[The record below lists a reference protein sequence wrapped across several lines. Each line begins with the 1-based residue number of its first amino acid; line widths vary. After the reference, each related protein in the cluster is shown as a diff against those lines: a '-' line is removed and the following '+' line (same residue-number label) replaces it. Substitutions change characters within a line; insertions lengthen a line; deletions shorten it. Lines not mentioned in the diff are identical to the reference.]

1 MTALF
6 ALVFAAAAAAQENS
20 LIGSSVS
27 SDKWNIKRGDQ
38 KIEEFTGNVQYR
50 KEGRRLAADWALY
63 NHSTQRLEA
72 RGTIRAEDRL
82 GDGTTAT
89 ARGEKA
95 SFERLS
101 GKGWLAPK
109 RPEEQ
114 VSLLVERPD
123 GAEQG
128 RGGARRVEWDV
139 RRREVLLQGDAW
151 FTEGRGDVR
160 AETARFIHPAK
171 RLELSGRRPVIR
183 AVGPGWAAAVQAD
196 ALTATAIDDDRR
208 RVTGKGGAKGWLH
221 FPSNNP
227 LGP

>member
-38 KIEEFTGNVQYR
+38 KVEEFTGNVQYR

-63 NHSTQRLEA
+63 NHDTQRLEA
-72 RGTIRAEDRL
+72 RGSLSAEDRL

-95 SFERLS
+95 FFERLS
-101 GKGWLAPK
+101 GKGWLTGK
-109 RPEEQ
+109 RPEDE
-114 VSLLVERPD
+114 VSLLVQRPD
-123 GAEQG
+123 GSEQG
-128 RGGARRVEWDV
+128 RGGARRAEWDV
-139 RRREVLLQGDAW
+139 KRREVLLQGDAW
-151 FTEGRGDVR
+151 FKEERGDVQ
-160 AETARFIHPAK
+160 ADTARFIHPAK
-171 RLELSGRRPVIR
+171 TMELAGRRPVIR
-183 AVGPGWAAAVQAD
+183 AVGPGWSAAVQAD

-208 RVTGKGGAKGWLH
+208 RVSGKGGAKGWLH
-221 FPSNNP
+221 FPSDSP